1 MSNGEKKDTRRI
13 LIVTA
18 VEAERAAV
26 LRGLG
31 EEAAHFHVIA
41 AGVGPAAAAAVT
53 AATLAAGCAGG
64 TSPAASSAEAS
75 GQAASA
81 DAADESTRGA
91 EGGSSAGAA
100 AAASFSAAAT
110 TATSVAAAAAAT
122 AGGYRLVVSAGIA
135 GGFAGRA
142 ALGSL
147 VVASEIIAAD
157 LGVET
162 PGGFASVDELGFGS
176 SRSGVCARS
185 ASALAAALSAAGLP
199 VVTGPVLTV
208 TTATGTAATA
218 AEHVRRVPEAAAEA
232 MEGFGVASAAQHFGV
247 PVLELRAIS
256 NAVGPRDREA
266 WRIGDAL
273 QALEHGSAIL
283 KEVLQ

>member
-31 EEAAHFHVIA
+31 EEAAQFHVIA

-53 AATLAAGCAGG
+53 AATLAAGGAAWG
-64 TSPAASSAEAS
+64 TNPAASSAEA
-75 GQAASA
+75 GA

-100 AAASFSAAAT
+100 AAASFSAAAS
-110 TATSVAAAAAAT
+110 TATSPAAAAT

-135 GGFAGRA
+135 GGFAERA

-273 QALEHGSAIL
+273 QALERGSAIL

>member
-1 MSNGEKKDTRRI
+1 MPSNGENLNGGVNGEKIDTRRI

-18 VEAERAAV
+18 VDAERDAV

-31 EEAAHFHVIA
+31 PAAAQFHVIA

-53 AATLAAGCAGG
+53 AATLAAGGGAGAVGTSSNAVSAAASIDAGG
-64 TSPAASSAEAS
+64 ASSAKAAAGGAGKS
-75 GQAASA
+75 GA
-81 DAADESTRGA
+81 DATM
-91 EGGSSAGAA
+91 
-100 AAASFSAAAT
+100 
-110 TATSVAAAAAAT
+110 
-122 AGGYRLVVSAGIA
+122 GGYRLVVSAGIA

-232 MEGFGVASAAQHFGV
+232 MEGFGVASAARHFGV

-256 NAVGPRDREA
+256 NAVGPRDRDA

-273 QALEHGSAIL
+273 QALERGSAIL
-283 KEVLQ
+283 KEALQ